1 MVVLGK
7 FAQYD
12 LRFIP
17 QIVHHSLVG
26 VFSCLAESLLLRL
39 VPQPIRERLLLV
51 RSLLGAVDDVSQH
64 IRRGNVRR
72 EKRLA
77 VFLGKLHIPH
87 IRRRVSPVIGKRDP
101 CRPCPLAQLP
111 RLVFAEIAPHIL
123 RYIELS
129 ALQIASDAL
138 VGLIDP
144 RAVFR
149 GGHNAPGLQQLVD
162 KRIQRVASDLA
173 LRHHLSD
180 VPVEHPLHVRA
191 VRPVRAEQLHN
202 VALRA
207 SYRPAPVL
215 SVAQLREPSLRR
227 LHPLH
232 LVDIR
237 ESLIVPLRCLL
248 VLLHP
253 SLILAPE
260 LRGCA
265 VVDPWYLHTRFAGRF
280 FLTIPLRLAYSSHIE
295 VSECGR
301 GSGQRGCV
309 LSRIVGNL
317 FDICDIIEH
326 SSVFGVRDIYQSLK
340 HLTVNNENRFVV
352 VEPERRLGMVL
363 LVRRPVVVCAVFQ
376 QIVKLGR
383 GAHLRVV
390 LFRVRRKRI

>member
-26 VFSCLAESLLLRL
+26 VFSCLAEPLLLRL

-51 RSLLGAVDDVSQH
+51 RSLLGAVDDVPQH
-64 IRRGNVRR
+64 IRRGNIRR

-77 VFLGKLHIPH
+77 VFLGKLYIPH

-123 RYIELS
+123 RYIELA

-149 GGHNAPGLQQLVD
+149 GGHNTSGLQQLVY
-162 KRIQRVASDLA
+162 KRVQRVASDLA

-180 VPVEHPLHVRA
+180 VPVEYPLHVRA

-237 ESLIVPLRCLL
+237 EVWVVPLRRLL

-265 VVDPWYLHTRFAGRF
+265 VVDPGHLHTRFAGRF
-280 FLTIPLRLAYSSHIE
+280 FLTIPCIRVYNSIRRSLRPSGDPVVNGNPSFCVAGGFVLYVYVVSVLINNFVQIELVCSLISVYYSGYIN
-295 VSECGR
+295 
-301 GSGQRGCV
+301 GCV
-309 LSRIVGNL
+309 SQSYRSSNHVAVVPSSFPIQIRLDDVAF
-317 FDICDIIEH
+317 FDYFLYRCNA
-326 SSVFGVRDIYQSLK
+326 Q
-340 HLTVNNENRFVV
+340 HL
-352 VEPERRLGMVL
+352 
-363 LVRRPVVVCAVFQ
+363 
-376 QIVKLGR
+376 
-383 GAHLRVV
+383 
-390 LFRVRRKRI
+390 